1 MAQPIDT
8 VTNALFTSLTT
19 GTNFQIPVIDVTGAG
34 YDLPLGSANP
44 ALSQVTVLT
53 NASLT
58 NAVATANGF
67 DIDGT
72 GTMDVLLN
80 TFMLHLIREQK
91 TNRITGAE
99 YTKAF
104 IAAMNT
110 AAQAGV
116 QYLLGRDSAYWQ
128 AQTAQMNLIN
138 SRVQLAIGKI
148 QLANANIEAN
158 TAKVNY
164 ALNKAKIATENAGY
178 IMASEQ
184 GETQRA
190 QTQDTLS
197 DGSAVMGVTKLQKNL
212 LVTENLVNEKQAILV
227 SEQGETARAQTK
239 DTLSN
244 GSAVT
249 GVTKLQKDLLVTQN
263 DVAKMQVVLVK
274 EQGEAQ
280 RAQTSDTR
288 SDGATVVGVLGKQK
302 NLYTQ
307 QIESYKR
314 DAEVKAG
321 KMWVDAWITMK
332 TIDEGLLP
340 PDQFTNTEINEV
352 LNAIKTNNSIGS

>member
-8 VTNALFTSLTT
+8 VANALFTSLTT

-138 SRVQLAIGKI
+138 SRVQLAIGKT
-148 QLANANIEAN
+148 QLANVNIEAY

-178 IMASEQ
+178 IM
-184 GETQRA
+184 
-190 QTQDTLS
+190 
-197 DGSAVMGVTKLQKNL
+197 
-212 LVTENLVNEKQAILV
+212 V
-227 SEQGETARAQTK
+227 S
-239 DTLSN
+239 
-244 GSAVT
+244 
-249 GVTKLQKDLLVTQN
+249 
-263 DVAKMQVVLVK
+263 

-280 RAQTSDTR
+280 RAQTLDVR
-288 SDGATVVGVLGKQK
+288 ADGANVVGVLGKQK
-302 NLYTQ
+302 ALYSQ

-352 LNAIKTNNSIGS
+352 LVALKANNSIGA